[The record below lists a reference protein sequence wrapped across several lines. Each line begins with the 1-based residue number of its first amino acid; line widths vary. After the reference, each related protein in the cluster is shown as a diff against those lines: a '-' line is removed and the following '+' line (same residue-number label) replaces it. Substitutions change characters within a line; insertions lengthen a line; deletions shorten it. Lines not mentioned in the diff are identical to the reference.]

1 MRTRLLS
8 LLAFCLLALPSQA
21 LADTHP
27 FLGTQAKGFDDVCGV
42 AAENNGTVYV
52 SDYNSRRVS
61 VFANGAFQ
69 YSIPSA
75 KPENSPCDLATDS
88 SSRLYGNY
96 LHQGVVELFS
106 ATTIDPG
113 RSTGISVN
121 PLNDRLYVAHR
132 THVSVYEPDGSA
144 VPLTIGSDSSLG
156 DAYGVAV
163 SAAAGTEGFVYVG
176 DASDNTIKVFNPASD
191 PLNPI
196 QVIDGASDPQGGFND
211 LTDTD
216 IAIDQVDGHV
226 YVVDNLQPHQE
237 KPAAALDEFDSAG
250 SYVSQITHWIEE
262 LPPPSGSQAPPFFFN
277 RSLVHGAPS
286 SVAVDAAGKIYVGSG
301 NEDDSFLYGFGPTTV
316 ALSQVRV
323 TKAGT
328 GSGTVTSQLSLL
340 SKPLPPVPP
349 STTPPVPDSSPF
361 SGIDCGFVCAS
372 EYVLPALNKAGEVSN
387 PQPAFVATAA
397 SHSRFTGWSGG
408 CTGKGVCHPTLG
420 GVVEVTANFE
430 AVPQQTITITKL
442 GSGAGLVSSSPVGVD
457 CGPTCT
463 SSFDAGTELTLTAEE
478 SPGSN
483 FAGWSGDCAGTTATC
498 HVTLDEARDVSAT
511 FTPIPPPTSADP
523 ATKPRRLAITVG
535 GTGSGTIVSKPA
547 GIECGTPCSAVY
559 PPGTAISLSATAD
572 SESHF
577 SGWSGCDSVV
587 GNHCTVTLGSSK
599 IISAAFDEG
608 ATLKLGSFQHKG
620 GTGAIPVTVVAPGS
634 LKVSGQNLSPST
646 TKVAKSGSVRL
657 PVALSKAGSK
667 ALAKS
672 RGSLRVKIT
681 VTFTP
686 SGGGDPV
693 AQRKTI
699 VFKKGSGKS

>member
-1 MRTRLLS
+1 MRTRLLP
-8 LLAFCLLALPSQA
+8 LLVLCLLVLPSQA

-27 FLGTQAKGFDDVCGV
+27 FLGTQAKGFDDICGV

-61 VFANGAFQ
+61 VFVNGAFQ
-69 YSIPSA
+69 YAIPSA
-75 KPENSPCDLATDS
+75 MPENSPCDLATDS

-96 LHQGVVELFS
+96 LHQGVVELFG

-132 THVSVYEPDGSA
+132 THVSVYEPDGSP
-144 VPLTIGSDSSLG
+144 VPLTIGTGSLG

-163 SAAAGTEGFVYVG
+163 SAASGTEGYVYVG
-176 DASDNTIKVFNPASD
+176 DASDNTIKVFKPATD

-216 IAIDQVDGHV
+216 IAIDQVNGHV

-250 SYVSQITHWIEE
+250 AYVSQITHWIEE
-262 LPPPSGSQAPPFFFN
+262 LPPPAGSQAPPFFFN

-286 SVAVDAAGKIYVGSG
+286 GVAVDAAGKIYVGSG
-301 NEDDSFLYGFGPTTV
+301 NEDDAFLYGFGPTTV
-316 ALSQVRV
+316 TLSQVRV

-328 GSGTVTSQLSLL
+328 GSGAVKSQLNLL

-349 STTPPVPDSSPF
+349 STDPPVPDSSPF
-361 SGIDCGFVCAS
+361 SGIDCGLVCTS
-372 EYVLPALNKAGEVSN
+372 EYVLPALNKSGEVVN
-387 PQPAFVATAA
+387 PQPSFVATAA
-397 SHSRFTGWSGG
+397 SHSRFTGWSGD
-408 CTGKGVCHPTLG
+408 CSGKGLCNPTLG

-430 AVPQQTITITKL
+430 ALPQQTMTVAKL
-442 GSGAGLVSSSPVGVD
+442 GTGAGLVSSSPVGID

-463 SSFDAGTELTLTAEE
+463 SGFDAGTELTLTAEE
-478 SPGSN
+478 SPGST
-483 FAGWSGDCAGTTATC
+483 FSGWSGACSGAAAVC
-498 HVTLDEARDVSAT
+498 HVTLDKAQDASAT

-523 ATKPRRLAITVG
+523 ASKPRRLAITVG
-535 GTGSGTIVSKPA
+535 GTGSGTIVSNPA

-559 PPGTAISLSATAD
+559 PPGTVISLSATAD
-572 SESHF
+572 SDSHF

-587 GNHCTVTLGSSK
+587 GNHCTVTLGTSK
-599 IISAAFDEG
+599 IVSAGFEEG
-608 ATLKLGSFQHKG
+608 ATVKLGTFLHKG
-620 GTGAIPVTVVAPGS
+620 GTGILPVTVVGPGS

-646 TKVAKSGSVRL
+646 TRVTKAGSINL
-657 PVALSKAGSK
+657 PVELSKTGSK

-672 RGSLRVKIT
+672 KGSLRVKVA

-693 AQRKTI
+693 TQRKTI
-699 VFKKGSGKS
+699 VFKKRNGKS